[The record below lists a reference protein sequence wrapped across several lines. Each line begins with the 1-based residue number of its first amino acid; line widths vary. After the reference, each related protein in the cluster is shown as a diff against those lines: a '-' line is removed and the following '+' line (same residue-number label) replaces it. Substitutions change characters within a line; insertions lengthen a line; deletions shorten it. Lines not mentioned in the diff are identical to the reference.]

1 MLDNARYGK
10 QNETRDL
17 NNHTTEKEDQRYI
30 ESLMVLP
37 SHHHDNIQT
46 NQSQASSLCQSKQS
60 DQTQVARQFVPRNN
74 TEPVK
79 NCTKLDKQLLDEI
92 VKKVATELLSR
103 TTLEEATLDNKADS
117 DRVTN
122 TNWNKGGRCMCYES
136 WFSVLG
142 YPRNNLISPNNTT
155 FFSCVRIYGAK

>member
-17 NNHTTEKEDQRYI
+17 NDHTPEKQNERHI

-37 SHHHDNIQT
+37 SHHHDNTQT
-46 NQSQASSLCQSKQS
+46 DQSQASSLCDGKQS
-60 DQTQVARQFVPRNN
+60 EQTNVARQFVPRSNI
-74 TEPVK
+74 EPVK

-103 TTLEEATLDNKADS
+103 VAQEEATVESKADS

-122 TNWNKGGRCMCYES
+122 KYWNKGGGCKCMYSES
-136 WFSVLG
+136 WSSTLETC
-142 YPRNNLISPNNTT
+142 NNLMISQNNTT
-155 FFSCVRIYGAK
+155 FFLFR

>member
-1 MLDNARYGK
+1 MLDNAKYGK
-10 QNETRDL
+10 Q
-17 NNHTTEKEDQRYI
+17 NHTTEKDDQRYI

-37 SHHHDNIQT
+37 SHHDDNIQT

-60 DQTQVARQFVPRNN
+60 DQTQVARQFVPRSN

-117 DRVTN
+117 DRVKN
-122 TNWNKGGRCMCYES
+122 TNWNKGGRRMCYES
-136 WFSVLG
+136 WLSVLG
-142 YPRNNLISPNNTT
+142 TP
-155 FFSCVRIYGAK
+155 